1 MKPLPIAALCLG
13 LLCAAPVAAQTC
25 PGRAALPSPQVIE
38 IARFRLA
45 AGVDAATFRAAARAS
60 MAFLCDQEGFAW
72 RSLSRDES
80 GLWTDHVGWANAAV
94 AKAAAETAMSD
105 PTIAPFMAAIDA
117 DTLSF
122 THGEALPLE

>member
-45 AGVDAATFRAAARAS
+45 DGVATAAFRAAARAS
-60 MAFLCDQEGFAW
+60 MAFLCDQEGFAG

-80 GLWTDHVGWANAAV
+80 GLWTDHVGWTSLDA
-94 AKAAAETAMSD
+94 AKAAAEAAMSD

-122 THGEALPLE
+122 AHGEAVPLE